1 MKTRIN
7 TTHLKR
13 LALLEKRKD
22 TRRPICLWPRV
33 MGLDEWEAVAIP
45 IQQRLLEEN
54 LSSDTTAKQEQHSF

>member
-1 MKTRIN
+1 MKTRVN
-7 TTHLKR
+7 VAYLKR

-33 MGLDEWEAVAIP
+33 MGLNEWEKVAMP

-54 LSSDTTAKQEQHSF
+54 LLSDTTARQEQRGF